1 MRGSLTASAAWC
13 GASSSSPLSSTHGL
27 QKPADLRGG
36 QRKARRGAVSPDP
49 GEPTA
54 SERGPRGCG
63 GERAEGRS
71 WGGAGGRDGAGEAQG
86 GTETLYPGSAPPRRV
101 WRSVGAGSWRRQRAR
116 WPPGISVVSAISMG
130 RLAPGTH
137 PARARSLI

>member
-1 MRGSLTASAAWC
+1 MN
-13 GASSSSPLSSTHGL
+13 
-27 QKPADLRGG
+27 
-36 QRKARRGAVSPDP
+36 PDP

-54 SERGPRGCG
+54 SERGPGGCG

-86 GTETLYPGSAPPRRV
+86 GAETRYPESAPPRRG
-101 WRSVGAGSWRRQRAR
+101 WRSGAAGGWRRQRAR
-116 WPPGISVVSAISMG
+116 WPPGVSVVSAISMG